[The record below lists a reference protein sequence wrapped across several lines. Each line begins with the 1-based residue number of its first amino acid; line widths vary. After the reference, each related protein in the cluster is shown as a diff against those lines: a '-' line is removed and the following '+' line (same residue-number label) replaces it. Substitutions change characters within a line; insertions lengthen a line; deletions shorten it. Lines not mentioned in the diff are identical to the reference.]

1 MMIDK
6 SDKTTKL
13 ALVAI
18 AVFLGIIAL
27 RPFVE
32 PTVTVMAQPARFDH
46 VMIAS
51 TGFLYKGAQGMLT
64 LDKRNGNVWFF
75 PRGNEGFQDPIFV
88 MRMEFEKIDRAPTQ
102 Q

>member
-1 MMIDK
+1 MTFDRG
-6 SDKTTKL
+6 DKTTSL
-13 ALVAI
+13 TLIAI
-18 AVFLGIIAL
+18 AIFLGTIAL

-32 PTVTVMAQPARFDH
+32 PTATVLAQPARFDH

-51 TGFLYKGAQGMLT
+51 AGFLYKGTQGMLT

-75 PRGNEGFQDPIFV
+75 PRGNEGFQDPVFV
-88 MRMEFEKIDRAPTQ
+88 MRMEFEKIDRTPNQ